1 MGEIKRI
8 IIDASGSLILQVR
21 AAHAAIMDGRPD
33 DGLSVLSYG
42 LGSEPA
48 KVFAVKWNKDSVR
61 VYPQRPTPTLASSPQ
76 ESGR

>member
-8 IIDASGSLILQVR
+8 IIDYEAGELLLQTR
-21 AAHAAIMDGRPD
+21 AAHAAIRDGRPV

-42 LGSEPA
+42 LGNGPD

-61 VYPQRPTPTLASSPQ
+61 VYPQRPTPSAQ